1 MVRFILA
8 ADMHKGTVT
17 PFCAQVG
24 GHGDLA
30 RVGLVQGMP
39 PPAPPA
45 QLYDWDLATAALAAA
60 HAVSRELKAAAFPP
74 PPSFQP
80 APQPPLPG
88 ERPALLSWATADAPH
103 ISTVFIPWQCAEMQ
117 AFLWTLGPGS
127 GEAVLLTRQG
137 CNDRPNLV
145 YGGIFKRQDIDRFS
159 IIIAGKLK

>member
-1 MVRFILA
+1 MPLSWLPSNSNINAPLSCTRATL
-8 ADMHKGTVT
+8 T

-88 ERPALLSWATADAPH
+88 EPGS
-103 ISTVFIPWQCAEMQ
+103 
-117 AFLWTLGPGS
+117 AFLCHSRCPTYLKS
-127 GEAVLLTRQG
+127 SSLAVCRITGVPLDTRIRIRRS
-137 CNDRPNLV
+137 CV
-145 YGGIFKRQDIDRFS
+145 AYK
-159 IIIAGKLK
+159 AGMRKQA